1 MTAAAAVTGAGIGA
15 GEPGTETGAAIGEG
29 PGTMTGA
36 GAGASAGIATRAR
49 TLLELVRAPAAL
61 TVLGDTLA
69 GAAASGRHAAPGR
82 TVRLAFAS
90 TCLYWA
96 GMALNDYADR
106 EVDAEERPHRPLPSG
121 RISPRTALATAAA
134 LTGAGLAAA
143 AADGRDSLAVAAPL
157 AATVWAYDLSLKNTP
172 YGPAA
177 MAAARG
183 LDVLMG
189 AGARG
194 ARRALAP
201 AALLAGHT
209 YAVTAVSR
217 KETLGA
223 GASLPAGALAATGA
237 VGLVA
242 AALTPATAGPV
253 RRATSTVLLGGYVL
267 AAGSAQLTA
276 TVHPDAT
283 RLKRAVGA
291 GIHAM
296 IPLQAALT
304 ARGGSVRAALTLLAA
319 YPLAKRLS
327 RKVSPT

>member
-1 MTAAAAVTGAGIGA
+1 MIGA
-15 GEPGTETGAAIGEG
+15 KA
-29 PGTMTGA
+29 
-36 GAGASAGIATRAR
+36 RAFA
-49 TLLELVRAPAAL
+49 ELVRAPAAL

-69 GAAASGRHAAPGR
+69 GAAASGRPAAPTG
-82 TVRLAFAS
+82 RLAAAS

-106 EVDAEERPHRPLPSG
+106 EEDAEERPARPVPSG
-121 RISPRTALATAAA
+121 RVSPRAALATATA
-134 LTGAGLAAA
+134 LTAAGLTAAA
-143 AADGRDSLAVAAPL
+143 AAGGRDTLAVAVPL
-157 AATVWAYDLSLKNTP
+157 AATVWAYDLGVKNTR

-189 AGARG
+189 AGARR

-209 YAVTAVSR
+209 YAITAVSR
-217 KETLGA
+217 RETLGA

-237 VGLVA
+237 VGLVT
-242 AALTPATAGPV
+242 AALTPPATA
-253 RRATSTVLLGGYVL
+253 RAHRVVSTALIGGYAL
-267 AAGSAQLTA
+267 AAGSAQLAA
-276 TVHPDAT
+276 TVRPDAT
-283 RLKRAVGA
+283 HLKRAVGA

-304 ARGGSVRAALTLLAA
+304 ARGGSVRTALSLLAA
-319 YPLAKRLS
+319 YPLARSLS

>member
-1 MTAAAAVTGAGIGA
+1 
-15 GEPGTETGAAIGEG
+15 
-29 PGTMTGA
+29 MTGA
-36 GAGASAGIATRAR
+36 VTTAHA
-49 TLLELVRAPAAL
+49 LVELVRAPAAL

-69 GAAASGRHAAPGR
+69 GAAAGGRPAPPGR
-82 TVRLAFAS
+82 TARLAAAS

-106 EVDAEERPHRPLPSG
+106 EVDAGERPHRPVPSG
-121 RISPRTALATAAA
+121 RISPRTALLTAAA
-134 LTGAGLAAA
+134 LTGAGLTAAA
-143 AADGRDSLAVAAPL
+143 SAGRDALAVAVPL
-157 AATVWAYDLSLKNTP
+157 AATVWAYDLALKNTP

-177 MAAARG
+177 MATARG

-189 AGARG
+189 AGV
-194 ARRALAP
+194 RRTRQALVP

-209 YAVTAVSR
+209 YAITAVSR
-217 KETLGA
+217 AETLGA
-223 GASLPAGALAATGA
+223 AASLPAGALAATGA
-237 VGLVA
+237 VGLAA
-242 AALTPATAGPV
+242 AALTPPAAAGAHRAAQTA
-253 RRATSTVLLGGYVL
+253 LLGGYVL
-267 AAGSAQLTA
+267 AAGSAQLSA
-276 TVHPDAT
+276 TVRPDPT

-319 YPLAKRLS
+319 YPLARSLS

>member
-1 MTAAAAVTGAGIGA
+1 
-15 GEPGTETGAAIGEG
+15 
-29 PGTMTGA
+29 MTGA
-36 GAGASAGIATRAR
+36 GGGAVIKARAV
-49 TLLELVRAPAAL
+49 LELVRAPAAL

-69 GAAASGRHAAPGR
+69 GAAASGRPATAGR
-82 TVRLAFAS
+82 TARLAVAS

-106 EVDAEERPHRPLPSG
+106 EVDAEERPGRPLPSG

-134 LTGAGLAAA
+134 LTGAGLTAAA
-143 AADGRDSLAVAAPL
+143 AGGRDTLAVAVPL
-157 AATVWAYDLSLKNTP
+157 AATVWAYDLALKNTP

-189 AGARG
+189 AGARR
-194 ARRALAP
+194 ARRAFAP

-209 YAVTAVSR
+209 YAVTVVSR

-237 VGLVA
+237 VGLIA
-242 AALTPATAGPV
+242 AALTPQTAT
-253 RRATSTVLLGGYVL
+253 RAHRAASAVLLGGYAL
-267 AAGSAQLTA
+267 AAGSAQLAA
-276 TVHPDAT
+276 TVRPDAT
-283 RLKRAVGA
+283 HLKRAVGA

-304 ARGGSVRAALTLLAA
+304 ARGGSVRVAFSLLAA
-319 YPLAKRLS
+319 YPLARSLS

>member
-1 MTAAAAVTGAGIGA
+1 M
-15 GEPGTETGAAIGEG
+15 
-29 PGTMTGA
+29 
-36 GAGASAGIATRAR
+36 
-49 TLLELVRAPAAL
+49 LELVRAPAAL

-69 GAAASGRHAAPGR
+69 GAAASGRPVTAGR
-82 TVRLAFAS
+82 TVRLALAS

-106 EVDAEERPHRPLPSG
+106 EVDARERPGRPVPSC
-121 RISPRTALATAAA
+121 RISPCAALVTAAA
-134 LTGAGLAAA
+134 LTGAGLTAAA
-143 AADGRDSLAVAAPL
+143 GGRDTLTVAVPL
-157 AATVWAYDLSLKNTP
+157 AATVWAYDLTLKNTP

-189 AGARG
+189 AGAR
-194 ARRALAP
+194 RSRHALAP
-201 AALLAGHT
+201 AALLAAHT
-209 YAVTAVSR
+209 YAITTVSR

-223 GASLPAGALAATGA
+223 NASLPAGALAVTGA

-242 AALTPATAGPV
+242 AALIPPTAACSH
-253 RRATSTVLLGGYVL
+253 RAASIALLGGYVL
-267 AAGSAQLTA
+267 ATGSAQLAATA
-276 TVHPDAT
+276 RPDAT
-283 RLKRAVGA
+283 RLRRAVGA

-304 ARGGSVRAALTLLAA
+304 ARGGSLRAAFTLLAA
-319 YPLAKRLS
+319 YPVARSLS

>member
-1 MTAAAAVTGAGIGA
+1 M
-15 GEPGTETGAAIGEG
+15 TGAAGAA
-29 PGTMTGA
+29 TGA
-36 GAGASAGIATRAR
+36 RA
-49 TLLELVRAPAAL
+49 LLELVRAPAAL

-69 GAAASGRHAAPGR
+69 GSAATGRPVTVAR
-82 TVRLAFAS
+82 TARLTIAS

-106 EVDAEERPHRPLPSG
+106 EVDAEERPGRPLPSG
-121 RISPRTALATAAA
+121 RISPRAALATAAA
-134 LTGAGLAAA
+134 LTGAGLTAAA
-143 AADGRDSLAVAAPL
+143 AEGRDALAVAVPL
-157 AATVWAYDLSLKNTP
+157 AATVWAYDLALKNTP

-189 AGARG
+189 AGARR
-194 ARRALAP
+194 ARHALAP

-209 YAVTAVSR
+209 YAVTTVSR

-223 GASLPAGALAATGA
+223 GASLPAGALAATGT

-242 AALTPATAGPV
+242 AALTPPTAA
-253 RRATSTVLLGGYVL
+253 RAHRVASTALLAGYAL
-267 AAGSAQLTA
+267 AAGSAQLAA
-276 TVHPDAT
+276 TVRPDTAH
-283 RLKRAVGA
+283 LKRTVGA

-296 IPLQAALT
+296 IPLQAALA
-304 ARGGSVRAALTLLAA
+304 ARGGSVRAAFALLAA
-319 YPLAKRLS
+319 YPLARGLS

>member
-1 MTAAAAVTGAGIGA
+1 MNPAGPLTAA
-15 GEPGTETGAAIGEG
+15 
-29 PGTMTGA
+29 
-36 GAGASAGIATRAR
+36 RA
-49 TLLELVRAPAAL
+49 LVELVRAPAAL

-69 GAAASGRHAAPGR
+69 GAAASGRPPAPGR
-82 TVRLAFAS
+82 TVRLAAAS

-106 EVDAEERPHRPLPSG
+106 HEDAEERPHRPVPSG
-121 RISPRTALATAAA
+121 RISPRAALGTAAA
-134 LTGAGLAAA
+134 LTGAGLTAAA
-143 AADGRDSLAVAAPL
+143 SAGRDTLAVAVPL
-157 AATVWAYDLSLKNTP
+157 AATVWAYDLALKHTP
-172 YGPAA
+172 YGPAT

-189 AGARG
+189 AGARR
-194 ARRALAP
+194 ARHACAP

-209 YAVTAVSR
+209 YAITAVSR
-217 KETLGA
+217 RETLGA
-223 GASLPAGALAATGA
+223 GAALPAGALAATGA
-237 VGLVA
+237 VALLA
-242 AALTPATAGPV
+242 AALTPRATGRA
-253 RRATSTVLLGGYVL
+253 RRAASTALLGGYAL

-276 TVHPDAT
+276 TVRPDPT

-304 ARGGSVRAALTLLAA
+304 ARGGSARAAFSLLAA
-319 YPLAKRLS
+319 YPLARALS